1 MKTQEIFRVY
11 AYAGKQG
18 SKEDTTMTTPRRSTL
33 LDLVEAVTIYATSD
47 AEIVATVA
55 YLINT
60 GRVRLCGTFAG
71 ARIDLSM
78 LASAAPRSLL
88 LKHVEHSA
96 S

>member
-1 MKTQEIFRVY
+1 
-11 AYAGKQG
+11 
-18 SKEDTTMTTPRRSTL
+18 MTTPRRSTL
-33 LDLVEAVTIYATSD
+33 LDLVQAVTTYATSD

-60 GRVRLCGTFAG
+60 GRVRLCGSFAG
-71 ARIDLSM
+71 ARIDLATLSH
-78 LASAAPRSLL
+78 AALRSLL

>member
-1 MKTQEIFRVY
+1 MKTQEIFRVNEWKSKH
-11 AYAGKQG
+11 AGKQW
-18 SKEDTTMTTPRRSTL
+18 SKEDTIMPTPRRSTL
-33 LDLVEAVTIYATSD
+33 LDLVQAVTAYATSD

-71 ARIDLSM
+71 ARIDLSDNF
-78 LASAAPRSLL
+78 
-88 LKHVEHSA
+88 SA